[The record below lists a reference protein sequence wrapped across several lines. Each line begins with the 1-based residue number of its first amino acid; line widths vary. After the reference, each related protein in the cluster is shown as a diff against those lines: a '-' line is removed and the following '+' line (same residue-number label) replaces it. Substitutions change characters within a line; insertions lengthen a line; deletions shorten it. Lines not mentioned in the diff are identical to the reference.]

1 MTRLGTVSIFTAL
14 LVGIVSPLKL
24 KAEATNEGPSFTE
37 VYDLIRAH
45 LAGESA
51 SDLNRTAVRA
61 LVSALSPKV
70 SIVTNGS
77 SSAVPSSGP
86 LTTRSQI
93 FEETIAYIRVGRIE
107 DGLAKAVR
115 DSYDRLDASNKLQ
128 GLVLDLRY
136 AGGSDYAAVAGV
148 ADLFVKKERPLLDWG
163 PGVVR
168 SKEKMDAISVP
179 VAVLVNHQTAGAGE
193 ALAGMLR
200 ETGTGLVLGGRTAGQ
215 AMIAQEFPLKS
226 GEVLKVATS
235 PVRLGDGS
243 VLSTQGL
250 KPDISVDVGS
260 QEERMYYG
268 DPFWEVGSSNLLA
281 GSNASQGNGTNR
293 TVRRTRFNEAELVR
307 ERKEGLN
314 PEDEVEAPTNAPPE
328 QAIVQD
334 PALARALDVL
344 KGLAVVRKARS

>member
-1 MTRLGTVSIFTAL
+1 MTRLGTVSVFAAL
-14 LVGIVSPLKL
+14 LVWIALPQDL
-24 KAEATNEGPSFTE
+24 KADATNEGPSFSE
-37 VYDLIRAH
+37 VYELIRAH
-45 LAGESA
+45 LAGESG
-51 SDLNRTAVRA
+51 SELNRTAVLA

-70 SIVTNGS
+70 AIVTNGS
-77 SSAVPSSGP
+77 ASATHSGP

-93 FEETIAYIRVGRIE
+93 FEDNIAYIRVGRIE

-115 DSYDRLDASNKLQ
+115 DIYDQLDTSNKLQ

-136 AGGSDYAAVAGV
+136 AGGSDYAAAAGV
-148 ADLFVKKERPLLDWG
+148 ADLFVKKEKPLLDWG

-168 SKEKMDAISVP
+168 SKEKADAISVP

-200 ETGTGLVLGGRTAGQ
+200 ETGTGLVLGNRTAGQ

-226 GEVLKVATS
+226 GEVLKIATA
-235 PVRLGDGS
+235 PVKLGDGS
-243 VLSTQGL
+243 VLSVQGL
-250 KPDISVDVGS
+250 KPDIGVEVSP
-260 QEERMYYG
+260 QAERMYYS
-268 DPFWEVGSSNLLA
+268 DPFWEMGNSNLLA
-281 GSNASQGNGTNR
+281 GANASQGNGTNR

-328 QAIVQD
+328 QAVVQD
-334 PALARALDVL
+334 PALARAIDVL